1 MANISSAFGQ
11 VTIQAPSPELLK
23 KLLIV
28 QSEFEKDAHYD
39 TTIDYNKNE
48 LDEQIHKLPN
58 ENVYEFSTT
67 FAANGRWSF
76 ESNVT
81 WFFDLLKYPDK
92 IPVTPTPEE
101 SEIIELKKE
110 LRDYNFT
117 VIFNFTDSESGCDF
131 IEKGIATVTWNAA
144 EQKSH
149 VDYNIH
155 ESHNYTVEALIDC
168 GIYDKGEVMSVQTL
182 IDDYDE
188 IVKNEDPIFLKYR
201 NKFMELL
208 LELPYKD
215 TILYEFYEMYDLYS
229 EFDDLVNELK
239 TRNRN

>member
-1 MANISSAFGQ
+1 M
-11 VTIQAPSPELLK
+11 
-23 KLLIV
+23 
-28 QSEFEKDAHYD
+28 
-39 TTIDYNKNE
+39 
-48 LDEQIHKLPN
+48 
-58 ENVYEFSTT
+58 
-67 FAANGRWSF
+67 
-76 ESNVT
+76 
-81 WFFDLLKYPDK
+81 
-92 IPVTPTPEE
+92 
-101 SEIIELKKE
+101 
-110 LRDYNFT
+110 
-117 VIFNFTDSESGCDF
+117 
-131 IEKGIATVTWNAA
+131 
-144 EQKSH
+144 
-149 VDYNIH
+149 DYNIH